1 MSEFGNEH
9 NEQNNN
15 SENENTQV
23 NKPEEQDYR
32 QSSES
37 ANTNQDYYYS
47 NGTQPPQGNGNPY
60 YTGNNAQ
67 QGGGYYG
74 SNYGY
79 NRKTSYVYNGNN
91 VPYGSGPY
99 TPESQRQYSYN
110 PQQNGYG
117 SGYNPEP
124 RKPKNNK
131 KGIKVFVACLGV
143 AAIITV
149 IIIVLSV
156 TGVIKSSNDS
166 KQKVDGPTIQA
177 SDTPSASSAL
187 STGELSATGVYE
199 KVKESSVGILV
210 YSNSSTKSG
219 EGSGV
224 IIGEDD
230 SGKYTY
236 IMTCAHVIKDG
247 GNIKVQLFDETQY
260 DATVIGYDSRTDIGV
275 VRIAASGL
283 TAIEVG
289 DSEKIS
295 VGETVYAIGNPGGVD
310 FAGSFTNGMVSAIAR
325 PVNSEIGYEM
335 NCIQHTAAINPGNS
349 GGALVN
355 SYGQLIGINSS
366 KIASTEYEGMGFSV
380 PSSTFIEVYNEII
393 KNGYVTNRP
402 KLGIAYAPA
411 SASQTYSML
420 VGAKGLPKGSL
431 VIRGID
437 ADSSLANTE
446 VQTGDLITAV
456 NGKALDSADTLPDLI
471 ENSKVGD
478 TFTLSICHFDNNYQA
493 TEFDINVTLVED
505 KGTTETVAEETTSPY
520 FYNPFGSY
528 GYGN

>member
-1 MSEFGNEH
+1 MSEYNNENH
-9 NEQNNN
+9 EQNNN
-15 SENENTQV
+15 NANEN
-23 NKPEEQDYR
+23 PEENNRQEQDFR
-32 QSSES
+32 QSSDS
-37 ANTNQDYYYS
+37 ANANQGYPYS
-47 NGTQPPQGNGNPY
+47 NGGSY
-60 YTGNNAQ
+60 YTGNNEG
-67 QGGGYYG
+67 QGNGY
-74 SNYGY
+74 YGY
-79 NRKTSYVYNGNN
+79 NRRTNYVYNGNN
-91 VPYGSGPY
+91 APYGNSPY
-99 TPESQRQYSYN
+99 TPESQRRYSYD

-117 SGYNPEP
+117 NGYNPEP
-124 RKPKNNK
+124 KKPKNNK
-131 KGIKVFVACLGV
+131 KGVKVFLSCLGV

-149 IIIVLSV
+149 VVVILSV
-156 TGVIKSSNDS
+156 TGKVGSSSEEN
-166 KQKVDGPTIQA
+166 QKVDAPTIQA
-177 SDTPSASSAL
+177 SDSPSVSST
-187 STGELSATGVYE
+187 SSSGELTASGVYE

-210 YSNSSTKSG
+210 YSSSSTSASG

-224 IIGEDD
+224 IIGEDT
-230 SGKYTY
+230 SGQYTY
-236 IMTCAHVIKDG
+236 IITCAHVISDG
-247 GNIKVQLFDETQY
+247 GAIKVQLYDETQY
-260 DATVIGYDSRTDIGV
+260 DATVVGYDSRTDIGV

-283 TAIEVG
+283 TVIEVG
-289 DSEKIS
+289 DSEKLS

-335 NCIQHTAAINPGNS
+335 YCIQHTAAINPGNS

-366 KIASTEYEGMGFSV
+366 KIASTDYEGMGFAV

-393 KNGYVTNRP
+393 ENGYVTNRP
-402 KLGIAYAPA
+402 KLGITYMPA

-431 VIRGID
+431 VISSID
-437 ADSSLANTE
+437 SDSSLANTG

-471 ENSKVGD
+471 ENSNVGD
-478 TFTLSICHFDNNYQA
+478 TLTLSICRFDKEYQA
-493 TEFDINVTLVED
+493 SEFNVEVTLVED
-505 KGTTETVAEETTSPY
+505 KGTASTVDEETTTSAY